1 MNRVSLFIFIVF
13 LSSCAGIK
21 LTTNT
26 SSQSAQQILQNTK
39 LNTAQLEWVTA
50 NIKGKVDFD
59 GSNLPINA
67 NLRLKKDSVI
77 WLSISAIMGLE
88 ALRAHITP
96 DSLHLINRLN
106 STYFVGNI
114 NALSS
119 QYNLPFSFFE
129 LQDLILASV
138 NPKEKN
144 SYTVDVSPEAYIL
157 FSSNNQSVIK
167 LNTNY
172 LPLEVFHSKSDS
184 QYVKTNYLNYAQT
197 DSVWLPKTVTIDLQS
212 SEKTAKATLNYSKAT
227 INRPK
232 KLKFSIP
239 SSYVPM

>member
-1 MNRVSLFIFIVF
+1 
-13 LSSCAGIK
+13 
-21 LTTNT
+21 
-26 SSQSAQQILQNTK
+26 
-39 LNTAQLEWVTA
+39 
-50 NIKGKVDFD
+50 
-59 GSNLPINA
+59 
-67 NLRLKKDSVI
+67 
-77 WLSISAIMGLE
+77 
-88 ALRAHITP
+88 
-96 DSLHLINRLN
+96 
-106 STYFVGNI
+106 
-114 NALSS
+114 
-119 QYNLPFSFFE
+119 
-129 LQDLILASV
+129 
-138 NPKEKN
+138 
-144 SYTVDVSPEAYIL
+144 PEAYTL